1 MSPDRTPRRP
11 MIVCLAAALAAAVLG
26 PPGRVQAQGQAA
38 AQSPSKTVSVD
49 PGMTR
54 EQVVDRLGEPSEESH
69 AGSFTYL
76 MYDNECGQKCGMDDL
91 VILERGAVADA
102 IFRSGKR
109 IYTGTSSSPHP
120 LPPSPPTH
128 FAPEPIRASTA
139 ADSAN
144 RGGIVIMGP
153 RPPARPSRYVR
164 VTPNHADSAR
174 MASGASGAPA
184 APTTTPPDTA
194 ATRAHE

>member
-1 MSPDRTPRRP
+1 MSRHRVTVRTG
-11 MIVCLAAALAAAVLG
+11 LASLVAVIAGLTAGGAAPAG
-26 PPGRVQAQGQAA
+26 
-38 AQSPSKTVSVD
+38 AQSPTQSVSVD

-54 EQVVDRLGEPSEESH
+54 DQVIERLGEPSEESH

-91 VILERGAVADA
+91 VILERGMVTDA

-109 IYTGTSSSPHP
+109 TYTGTSSSPRP
-120 LPPSPPTH
+120 LPPTPPSH
-128 FAPEPIRASTA
+128 FAPEPIRASTP

-144 RGGIVIMGP
+144 RGGIVIVGP

-164 VTPNHADSAR
+164 VTPNRADSAR
-174 MASGASGAPA
+174 MATSSTPTPTPTPTPAPA
-184 APTTTPPDTA
+184 AAPSDTTA
-194 ATRAHE
+194 AHAHE

>member
-1 MSPDRTPRRP
+1 MSSDRAPRRT
-11 MIVCLAAALAAAVLG
+11 IVLCIAAAMATAVLG
-26 PPGRVQAQGQAA
+26 SAGPAQAQAPG
-38 AQSPSKTVSVD
+38 KTLSVD

-54 EQVVDRLGEPSEESH
+54 DQVVERLGEPSEESH
-69 AGSFTYL
+69 TGSFTYL

-91 VILERGAVADA
+91 VILERGTVTDA

-109 IYTGTSSSPHP
+109 TYTGTSSSPRP
-120 LPPSPPTH
+120 LPPSPPAH
-128 FAPEPIRASTA
+128 FAPEPIRASTP
-139 ADSAN
+139 ADSVN

-174 MASGASGAPA
+174 MASGSSGSPA